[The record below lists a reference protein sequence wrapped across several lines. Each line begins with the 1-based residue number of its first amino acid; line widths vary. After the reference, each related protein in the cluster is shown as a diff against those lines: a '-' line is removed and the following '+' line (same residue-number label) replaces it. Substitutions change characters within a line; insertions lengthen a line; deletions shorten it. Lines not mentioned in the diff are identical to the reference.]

1 MSHKF
6 QIRQRVR
13 LSKLGFSD
21 KRINS
26 TEVYEVIRLLPAD
39 QTGEPAYRIKAS
51 GNERAVLESEITL
64 AS

>member
-1 MSHKF
+1 MSQKF

-21 KRINS
+21 KRVS
-26 TEVYEVIRLLPAD
+26 ATEIYEVIRLLPAD
-39 QTGEPAYRIKAS
+39 QTGEPAYRIKAA

-64 AS
+64 AP